1 MPKTRARRPRKADT
15 ETEPFG
21 VIIAA
26 ALTGVGLYG
35 LYGLFMMG
43 LNIHAL
49 MTGGKVSTDKPPVSG
64 IEECIARR
72 YRQSDSATVSRL
84 RREGK
89 PNAAEALEANSKAY
103 ARQICRED
111 AGLPSERAIFKVPD
125 PD

>member
-15 ETEPFG
+15 ATRPFG
-21 VIIAA
+21 VMIAV

-49 MTGGKVSTDKPPVSG
+49 ITGGKVYTEKQSMSG
-64 IEECIARR
+64 IEECVARR
-72 YRQSDSATVSRL
+72 YRQSDSTTVSRL

-89 PNAAEALEANSKAY
+89 PNAAEALEANSKAH
-103 ARQICRED
+103 ARQICR
-111 AGLPSERAIFKVPD
+111 
-125 PD
+125 